1 MSSKDPD
8 APAPPDPG
16 DGAAPAAQ
24 PDPAEVHRIVA
35 DSSHDWE
42 YWSSPSGDFVYCSP
56 SSLRV
61 TGIPAEILMKDSL
74 ADFNL
79 AHPDDLA
86 AIKAHHAA
94 MVQSTFAWGELVY
107 RMILPGGEL
116 RWMEHRCHPLFD
128 AQGRFLGRRGSV
140 RDITRA
146 KQTEAALLRA
156 QMVLDRIGDMAF
168 WVARD
173 GRFSYVNDALC
184 RTLGY
189 ARGELL
195 GMTVFDCD
203 IELVAGEWD
212 ARWLDIAR
220 RGAVVFETH
229 LKTRQGRR
237 FPVEISVNCVEVD
250 GSQFHC
256 GFARDVTD
264 RKAAQEEVRA
274 SEERFRAM
282 AETVPDVLFT
292 LRPDG
297 WCDYVNRRAHE
308 LFGVEPRSLEGYMW
322 ARIVHPDDVDAATAL
337 LMRSVRS
344 GAPMTQEFRVRVAD
358 GSYRWLVS
366 RMNPIRDPGGQ
377 ILRWLGTA
385 VDIDEQKR
393 AQDALQK
400 ASVQLEQRVR
410 ERTAEMEAANA
421 ALRDE
426 IAERRRLESEI
437 LRISEME
444 QRRIG
449 QDLHDGLCQQLA
461 GIAYLADSLPSGP
474 EQDLRGAPRKV
485 RRVRDLLHQALAE
498 AREVARGLSPL
509 KVEAQGLMSALKDLA
524 SATRRNHGVRCRL
537 ICSRPVLVEDV
548 ARATHL
554 YRIAQEAVHN
564 AIRHGRAKSIRIAL
578 AASDGL
584 VRLRIEDDGRGVR
597 RSARQG
603 KGMGL
608 ASMTSR
614 ARSLGGRFD
623 IRNRA
628 EGGVSVSCVAP
639 LIPAPLPESK
649 PAVSAPHRRRPAAR
663 RGPTAPRI
671 TQG

>member
-1 MSSKDPD
+1 MRSSDPD
-8 APAPPDPG
+8 APPPPEPAG
-16 DGAAPAAQ
+16 GRAPAAR
-24 PDPAEVHRIVA
+24 PDPAEIHRIVA

-42 YWSSPSGDFVYCSP
+42 YWSSPTGEFFYCSP

-61 TGIPAEILMKDSL
+61 IGVPAETLMKDSL
-74 ADFNL
+74 TDFRLVHPADL
-79 AHPDDLA
+79 PAVVE
-86 AIKAHHAA
+86 HHEA
-94 MVQSTFAWGELVY
+94 MVRSTGEWGEMVY
-107 RMILPGGEL
+107 RIVLPDGEL

-128 AQGRFLGRRGSV
+128 GQGRFLGRRGSV

-189 ARGELL
+189 ARDELL

-203 IELVAGEWD
+203 VTLVSGQWD
-212 ARWLDIAR
+212 ARWMDIAR
-220 RGAVVFETH
+220 RGSLVFETR
-229 LKTRQGRR
+229 LRTRQGREL
-237 FPVEISVNCVEVD
+237 PVEIVVNCVEVD
-250 GSQFHC
+250 GSEFHC

-264 RKAAQEEVRA
+264 RKAAQEELRA

-282 AETVPDVLFT
+282 AETVPDILFT

-297 WCDYVNRRAHE
+297 WCDYVNRRAHD

-322 ARIVHPDDVDAATAL
+322 ARIVHPDDVDAATAH
-337 LMRSVRS
+337 LMRSVRT
-344 GAPMTQEFRVRVAD
+344 GAPMIQEFRVRSAD
-358 GSYRWLVS
+358 GSYRWFVS
-366 RMNPIRDPGGQ
+366 RMNPIREPGGR

-393 AQDALQK
+393 AQNALQE
-400 ASVQLEQRVR
+400 AGLQLEQRVR

-426 IAERRRLESEI
+426 IAERRRLEAEI
-437 LRISEME
+437 LRISELE

-461 GIAYLADSLPSGP
+461 GIAYLADSLPCGP
-474 EQDLRGAPRKV
+474 HQDMRGAPRKV

-509 KVEAQGLMSALKDLA
+509 NVEAQGLMSALKDLA

-548 ARATHL
+548 SRATHL

-564 AIRHGRAKSIRIAL
+564 AIRHGRAGSIRIAL
-578 AASDGL
+578 AASDGV

-603 KGMGL
+603 KGIGL

-623 IRNRA
+623 IRNRP
-628 EGGVSVSCVAP
+628 EGGVSVSCEAP
-639 LIPAPLPESK
+639 LAPAPLPESR
-649 PAVSAPHRRRPAAR
+649 PHAATPVRRPATR
-663 RGPTAPRI
+663 RGRGAPRV
-671 TQG
+671 TQD

>member
-1 MSSKDPD
+1 MGSRDPD
-8 APAPPDPG
+8 DPAPPE
-16 DGAAPAAQ
+16 
-24 PDPAEVHRIVA
+24 PAEIHRIVA

-42 YWSSPSGDFVYCSP
+42 YWSSPSGDFIYCSP

-61 TGIPAEILMKDSL
+61 VGVPAETLMQDSL
-74 ADFNL
+74 TDFRL
-79 AHPDDLA
+79 IHPADLA
-86 AIKAHHAA
+86 AVTEHHNA
-94 MVQSTFAWGELVY
+94 MVRSAGDSGEMVY
-107 RMILPGGEL
+107 RMILPDGEL

-146 KQTEAALLRA
+146 RQTEAALLRA

-173 GRFSYVNDALC
+173 GGFTYVNDALC

-189 ARGELL
+189 ARDDLL
-195 GMTVFDCD
+195 RKTVFDVD
-203 IELVAGEWD
+203 IELRAGDWD
-212 ARWLDIAR
+212 RRWVDIAG
-220 RGAVVFETH
+220 RGSLMFETR
-229 LKTRQGRR
+229 LTTRQGRE
-237 FPVEISVNCVEVD
+237 FPVEITVNCVEVD
-250 GSQFHC
+250 GTEFHC

-264 RKAAQEEVRA
+264 RKAAQEELRA

-282 AETVPDVLFT
+282 AETVPDILFT

-297 WCDYVNRRAHE
+297 WCDYVNRKAHD
-308 LFGVEPRSLEGYMW
+308 LMGVEPRSLEGFMW
-322 ARIVHPDDVDAATAL
+322 ARVIHADDVDSATAR
-337 LMRSVRS
+337 LMQSVRT
-344 GAPMTQEFRVRVAD
+344 GEPMTKEFRVRTAD

-366 RMNPIRDPGGQ
+366 RMNPIRDAGGA

-393 AQDALQK
+393 AQKALQE
-400 ASVQLEQRVR
+400 ASQKLEQRVR

-426 IAERRRLESEI
+426 VAERRRLETEI
-437 LRISEME
+437 LRISELE

-461 GIAYLADSLPSGP
+461 GIAYLADSLPCEPG
-474 EQDLRGAPRKV
+474 EEMRGAPRTV

-524 SATRRNHGVRCRL
+524 SATSRNHGVRCRL
-537 ICSRPVLVEDV
+537 ICSRPVLVEDL

-564 AIRHGRAKSIRIAL
+564 AIRHGRAKSIRIGL

-584 VRLRIEDDGRGVR
+584 VRLQIEDDGRGVR

-628 EGGVSVSCVAP
+628 RGGVIVICEAP
-639 LIPAPLPESK
+639 LVPAPLPESK
-649 PAVSAPHRRRPAAR
+649 PARTTPRRRRPVAR
-663 RGPTAPRI
+663 RGRSTSRVSPS
-671 TQG
+671 